1 MASFLF
7 GESESLA
14 GVFGAARGIKEHPL
28 HLFLLLQKRE
38 D

>member
-14 GVFGAARGIKEHPL
+14 GVFGAAGAIKEHPL
-28 HLFLLLQKRE
+28 HVLFAE
-38 D
+38 T

>member
-14 GVFGAARGIKEHPL
+14 GVFRAARGIKEHPL
-28 HLFLLLQKRE
+28 HLFVVVAE
-38 D
+38 M